1 MDDNAARTHAS
12 LSLITSLLDQLNKN
26 GTLSDQDLKEILAN
40 AQDLLGMI
48 NPTFND
54 TRGFTAALTRVR
66 KALG

>member
-1 MDDNAARTHAS
+1 MDENTARTHAS

-26 GTLSDQDLKEILAN
+26 GTLSDQDLKDIIAN
-40 AQDLLGMI
+40 AQDLVGII

-54 TRGFTAALTRVR
+54 TRGFNAALTRVR